1 VIEAA
6 PLQAASFAALGTVV
20 ERPATPP
27 DAEGR
32 GFAWWAEA
40 GLLDDE
46 APYALG
52 FLELEPAGLRVDW
65 AERHARSREAV
76 VALSGPCLLYAGSAG
91 SSPPDGLRAF
101 RLEPGQGVV
110 LERGVWHGAPLAL
123 DGGAS
128 ALVVLR
134 RGTGD
139 DDVELV
145 RFEPIEVSPCP

>member
-6 PLQAASFAALGTVV
+6 PLDAASFAGLGTVV
-20 ERPATPP
+20 ERPGAPP
-27 DAEGR
+27 DAEGH
-32 GFAWWAEA
+32 GLAWWAEA
-40 GLLDDE
+40 ALLDDE

-52 FLELEPAGLRVDW
+52 FLDLQPARMRLDW

-76 VALSGPCLLYAGSAG
+76 VALSGPCLVYAAPADSR
-91 SSPPDGLRAF
+91 PPDGLRAF
-101 RLEPGQGVV
+101 RLEPGQAVV

-123 DGGAS
+123 DGSGT

-145 RFEPIEVSPCP
+145 HFEPIEVSPCP